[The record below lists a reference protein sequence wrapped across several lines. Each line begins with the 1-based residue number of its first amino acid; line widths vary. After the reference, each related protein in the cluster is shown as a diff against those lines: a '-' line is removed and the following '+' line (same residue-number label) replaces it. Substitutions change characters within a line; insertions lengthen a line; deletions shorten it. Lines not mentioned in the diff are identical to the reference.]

1 MSALVRRVRA
11 GYLIAMLV
19 IAGSLVIAGF
29 TMERALVRAATDSRV
44 MNLAGRQRMLSQRVS
59 AAALGLVQSGE
70 AGRWDRVA
78 VLRTALADLVRVQR
92 GLQQGDAALGLPGHP
107 SPELQRLFRAA
118 EPSLR
123 LLVSAAESLQ
133 ATTDRPSEAAHA
145 SAVVAASG
153 AVLRSAEAI
162 AAAYQADALAR
173 MRALRLTQ
181 IGLTVA
187 ILAAVLLLGWFVVRP
202 AEQRIRA
209 AIDDLTAN
217 EAALT
222 EANRR
227 LDQAL
232 TAAQEAARLKA
243 EFLANMSHEIR
254 TPMNGVLGMTALL
267 LETPLTEEQRE
278 YAGTIQSSGNGLLT
292 ILNDILDLS
301 KIEAGRLELDL
312 VAFDPRVALEEAADL
327 LAPQAAAK
335 GLEFALLVAPGLP
348 ARVTSD
354 PARLRQVALNLLGN
368 AIKFTPAGGVT
379 IRLGGLPGTGNALTL
394 RLEVED
400 TGIGIPES
408 ARGRLFQSFSQ
419 ADGSTTRRFGGTGLG
434 LAISQRLIELL
445 QGEIGYDS
453 VEGRG
458 SRFWC
463 RVPVTVAAPH
473 GRPPLPSRRTLLV
486 VTAEGRT
493 AESLALQARECGA
506 DCTVVQDWDA
516 ACAWLRATGTDGADL
531 LVLVDQAIVSVDRV
545 AAALPPRARLVRLV
559 KTGLRAGRVDGTP
572 TGAGTLHLPVR
583 LAALRRELDHV
594 AAVPAQARVLVA
606 DANAVRRALLARM
619 LRTLGSEVVVA
630 GSGADALERLH
641 ASPCATILLDADLIR
656 LDGPALLTALREQG
670 DGPPDAPRLFG
681 VLSSHAPAE
690 ASTGL
695 PPLDGLLRYPIVPAD
710 LGAAL
715 GLGLSAI
722 EPQG

>member
-19 IAGSLVIAGF
+19 IAGALIIAGF

-162 AAAYQADALAR
+162 AAVYQVDALAR

-181 IGLTVA
+181 VGLTVA

-202 AEQRIRA
+202 AERRIRA

-222 EANRR
+222 EANSR

-312 VAFDPRVALEEAADL
+312 VAFDPRVALEEAIDL

-335 GLEFALLVAPGLP
+335 GLELALLVAPGLP
-348 ARVTSD
+348 ARVHSD
-354 PARLRQVALNLLGN
+354 PVRLRQVALNLIGN
-368 AIKFTPAGGVT
+368 AIKFTSAGGVT
-379 IRLGGLPGTGNALTL
+379 IRLAVLPGAGEAVTL

-400 TGIGIPES
+400 TGIGIPAS
-408 ARGRLFQSFSQ
+408 ARSRLFQSFSQ

-463 RVPVTVAAPH
+463 RVPVTVTAPPV
-473 GRPPLPSRRTLLV
+473 RPPLPSRRTLLV

-493 AESLALQARECGA
+493 AEALALQARECGA
-506 DCTVVQDWDA
+506 DCTAVQDLGA
-516 ACAWLRATGTDGADL
+516 ARAWLRATRTEGADL
-531 LVLVDQAIVSVDRV
+531 LVLVDHAMGGVDRMT
-545 AAALPPRARLVRLV
+545 ADLPPRARLVRLV
-559 KTGLRAGRVDGTP
+559 KTGLRAGLVDGTP
-572 TGAGTLHLPVR
+572 TGTGMLHLPVR
-583 LAALRRELDHV
+583 LAALRRELDHA

-656 LDGPALLTALREQG
+656 LEGPALLTALREHG

>member
-368 AIKFTPAGGVT
+368 AIKFTSAGGVT
-379 IRLGGLPGTGNALTL
+379 IRLAMLPGIGDTVTL

-400 TGIGIPES
+400 TGIGIPAS
-408 ARGRLFQSFSQ
+408 ARSRLFQSFSQ

-445 QGEIGYDS
+445 QGEIGYES

-463 RVPVTVAAPH
+463 RVPVTVTAPPV
-473 GRPPLPSRRTLLV
+473 RPPLPSRRTLLV

-493 AESLALQARECGA
+493 AEALALQARECGA

-516 ACAWLRATGTDGADL
+516 ASAWLRATGTDGADL

-722 EPQG
+722 RPQG

>member
-1 MSALVRRVRA
+1 VSALVRRVRA

-19 IAGSLVIAGF
+19 IAGALIIAGF

-162 AAAYQADALAR
+162 AAVYQVDALAR

-222 EANRR
+222 EANGR

-278 YAGTIQSSGNGLLT
+278 YARTIQSSGDGLLT

-301 KIEAGRLELDL
+301 KIEAGRLELHL
-312 VAFDPRVALEEAADL
+312 EAFDPRVALEEAIDL

-335 GLEFALLVAPGLP
+335 GLELALLVAPGLP

-354 PARLRQVALNLLGN
+354 PVRLRQVALNLIGN
-368 AIKFTPAGGVT
+368 AIKFTSVGGVT
-379 IRLGGLPGTGNALTL
+379 IRLAVLPGAGGAVTL

-408 ARGRLFQSFSQ
+408 ARSRLFQSFSQ

-493 AESLALQARECGA
+493 AEALALQARESGA
-506 DCTVVQDWDA
+506 DCTAVQDLGA
-516 ACAWLRATGTDGADL
+516 ARAWLRATRTDGADL
-531 LVLVDQAIVSVDRV
+531 LVLVDHAMGGVDRMT
-545 AAALPPRARLVRLV
+545 ADLPPRARLVRLV
-559 KTGLRAGRVDGTP
+559 KTGLRAGLVDGTP

-656 LDGPALLTALREQG
+656 LEGPALLTALREQG
-670 DGPPDAPRLFG
+670 DGPPDTPRLFG
-681 VLSSHAPAE
+681 VFSSHAPAE

-695 PPLDGLLRYPIVPAD
+695 PPLDGLLRYPIAPAD
-710 LGAAL
+710 LGTAL

>member
-1 MSALVRRVRA
+1 MSALVRRLRT

-19 IAGSLVIAGF
+19 IAGSLIAAGV
-29 TMERALVRAATDSRV
+29 TMERALVRAASDSRV

-78 VLRTALADLVRVQR
+78 VLRTALADLVRVQH
-92 GLQQGDAALGLPGHP
+92 GLQFGDAELGLPGKP
-107 SPELQRLFRAA
+107 TAELQRLFRAA

-133 ATTDRPSEAAHA
+133 AASDRPSEAAHA

-162 AAAYQADALAR
+162 AATYQADALDR
-173 MRALRLTQ
+173 MRTLRLTQ
-181 IGLTVA
+181 VALTVA
-187 ILAAVLLLGWFVVRP
+187 ILATVLLLGWFVLRP
-202 AEQRIRA
+202 AEHRIRT

-222 EANRR
+222 ETNRR
-227 LDQAL
+227 LDHAL
-232 TAAQEAARLKA
+232 TAAQESARLKA

-254 TPMNGVLGMTALL
+254 TPMNGVLGMTGLL

-278 YAGTIQSSGNGLLT
+278 YARTIQSSGDGLLA

-301 KIEAGRLELDL
+301 KIEAGRLDIHLEP
-312 VAFDPRVALEEAADL
+312 FDPRVALEEAADL

-335 GLEFALLVAPGLP
+335 GLELALQVSPGLP
-348 ARVTSD
+348 ARVASD
-354 PARLRQVALNLLGN
+354 AVRLRQVALNLVGN
-368 AIKFTPAGGVT
+368 AIKFTSTGGVT
-379 IRLGGLPGTGNALTL
+379 IRLAVLPGAGTEGIL

-434 LAISQRLIELL
+434 LAISQRLVELL
-445 QGEIGYDS
+445 HGEIGYDS

-463 RVPVTVAAPH
+463 RVPVSIASAHASV
-473 GRPPLPSRRTLLV
+473 PLPPRRRVLA
-486 VTAEGRT
+486 VTGRART
-493 AESLALQARECGA
+493 AEALALLASELGAECRVVAEWSAAREL
-506 DCTVVQDWDA
+506 
-516 ACAWLRATGTDGADL
+516 LRAERGDGSDL
-531 LVLVDQAIVSVDRV
+531 LVIVEQAHVDGGRIGGE
-545 AAALPPRARLVRLV
+545 LPLRARLARLV
-559 KTGLRAGRVDGTP
+559 SPGPREARDEGGFI
-572 TGAGTLHLPVR
+572 GAGTLPLPVR

-594 AAVPAQARVLVA
+594 AAAPAQARVLVT
-606 DANAVRRALLARM
+606 DANAVRRALLARTV
-619 LRTLGSEVVVA
+619 RGLGAEVVLA
-630 GSGADALERLH
+630 GSGGEAMERLH
-641 ASPCATILLDADLIR
+641 AAPCATVLLDVDLIR
-656 LDGPALLTALREQG
+656 LEGSALVTALREHG
-670 DGPPDAPRLFG
+670 GGSPGTLRVIGL
-681 VLSSHAPAE
+681 LSAHAPVDT
-690 ASTGL
+690 SRGL
-695 PPLDGLLRYPIVPAD
+695 PPLDGLLRYPITPAD
-710 LGAAL
+710 LAAAMDPAPA
-715 GLGLSAI
+715 GRGS
-722 EPQG
+722 EP